1 MGEQTTF
8 EEPLIPVRKSNGK
21 RRSKKRTR
29 SPVQTVKREEES
41 VDEEEEEQ
49 QQQRKSPRIYT
60 EEIEVRSS
68 VLLTFLN

>member
-8 EEPLIPVRKSNGK
+8 EEPLIPIRKSNGK

-41 VDEEEEEQ
+41 VDEEEQ
-49 QQQRKSPRIYT
+49 QKQQRKSPRIYT

-68 VLLTFLN
+68 VLLIFFN